1 MTAVR
6 RANLFAN
13 RDGRAG
19 VRNEDGKRGRKGS
32 WEGGRW
38 GHRVAEGRTAGVE
51 KRRIGRENI
60 MFPTARGV
68 VYFMIWR
75 AI

>member
-19 VRNEDGKRGRKGS
+19 VRNKDGKRGRKDP

-38 GHRVAEGRTAGVE
+38 GHRVAEGGTGRGGEEKNRERT
-51 KRRIGRENI
+51 
-60 MFPTARGV
+60 
-68 VYFMIWR
+68 
-75 AI
+75 